1 MKRKLVV
8 VITHAANTD
17 RSTIAFTVANSS
29 LSAGMDVMVFLASD
43 GVDLCREHAVDM
55 VRVRPFLPLD
65 ELITKFASGGGVL
78 AACGSCCQF
87 RGLQNGDT
95 RKEIQ
100 VAGVSVLTEWLSAGA
115 TTISF

>member
-8 VITHAANTD
+8 MLTHAANTD
-17 RSTIAFTVANSS
+17 RSTIAFTIANAS
-29 LSAGMDVMVFLASD
+29 LSAGMEVMVFLASD
-43 GVDLCREHAVDM
+43 GVDLCREHAADM
-55 VRVRPFLPLD
+55 ASVKPFLPLD
-65 ELITKFASGGGVL
+65 ELVTKFTAGGGVL

-95 RKEIQ
+95 RKEVQ
-100 VAGVSVLTEWLSAGA
+100 VAGVTILTEWLSAGA